1 MSAIL
6 EQLIQRRKELHIS
19 QQEVARRMNTG
30 QTTVARIETGA
41 RSPKLETVE
50 RFARALGCDI
60 VLKRND

>member
-19 QQEVARRMNTG
+19 QQEVAKRMNTG